1 MLSKVLIQLS
11 ADRWDCTPSL
21 VVVWP
26 EVTKPWGLWLY
37 GRVNGELQE
46 GLHQGGPSSTPIPV
60 MSPADPH
67 LHRRPSNTRRQF
79 WVSLL
84 WGHCCSS
91 LGLGA
96 CNILFVL
103 SKTTVLVS
111 PSTLEVLQSNPAG
124 PQAQIPWGFQVPLLH
139 PQAGKPDVG
148 SGPSQQWENF
158 FGIIVLQSVGHP
170 PRGYRID
177 FIVIVPLLLSC
188 YIFFFVFGH
197 GFLFCL
203 FVCLFVFGDF
213 QHPPVDGCSTDRC
226 NFGALGGGNEH
237 RSFYST
243 VWNQK
248 PCGWYLP
255 LGKGPQLRLRWKN
268 IGNC

>member
-1 MLSKVLIQLS
+1 
-11 ADRWDCTPSL
+11 
-21 VVVWP
+21 
-26 EVTKPWGLWLY
+26 
-37 GRVNGELQE
+37 
-46 GLHQGGPSSTPIPV
+46 

-111 PSTLEVLQSNPAG
+111 PSTLEVQQSNPAG

-177 FIVIVPLLLSC
+177 FIVIVPLLLYC
-188 YIFFFVFGH
+188 YIYFFVFGH

-203 FVCLFVFGDF
+203 FICLFLVTSSVLLLMVVQQIGAILVLLEEEMSTGPST
-213 QHPPVDGCSTDRC
+213 PPSGIRSPV
-226 NFGALGGGNEH
+226 GGICH
-237 RSFYST
+237 
-243 VWNQK
+243 W
-248 PCGWYLP
+248 
-255 LGKGPQLRLRWKN
+255 GKGHSS
-268 IGNC
+268 G